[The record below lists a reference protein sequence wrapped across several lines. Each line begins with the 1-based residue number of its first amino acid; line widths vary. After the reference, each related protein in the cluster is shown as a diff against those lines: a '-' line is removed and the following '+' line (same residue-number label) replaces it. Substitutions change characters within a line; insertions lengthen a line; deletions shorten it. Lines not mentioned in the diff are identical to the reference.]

1 MSSFGAASSRRAIR
15 ILGAGF
21 VSGALILGTAA
32 GVAGVAYAAPGGGGG
47 GGGGQG
53 GSGGSGGGQG
63 GSGGYG
69 GGGQGGSGGPGQT
82 GGANQPGGPGG
93 PAGPAVVVDN
103 DNSNCD
109 GPITYGVGC
118 NSAPFPQNQP
128 GPQ

>member
-21 VSGALILGTAA
+21 VSGALILGAAA

-53 GSGGSGGGQG
+53 GSGGS
-63 GSGGYG
+63 G

-93 PAGPAVVVDN
+93 PAGPAVVVDD
-103 DNSNCD
+103 DNNNCY

-118 NSAPFPQNQP
+118 NPAPFPQNQP
-128 GPQ
+128 GQQ

>member
-21 VSGALILGTAA
+21 VSGALILGAAA
-32 GVAGVAYAAPGGGGG
+32 GVAGVAYAAPGG
-47 GGGGQG
+47 
-53 GSGGSGGGQG
+53 
-63 GSGGYG
+63 G

-103 DNSNCD
+103 DNNNCY

-128 GPQ
+128 GQQ

>member
-15 ILGAGF
+15 MLGAGF
-21 VSGALILGTAA
+21 VSGALILGASA
-32 GVAGVAYAAPGGGGG
+32 GYAGGAFAQPGGGGGG

-53 GSGGSGGGQG
+53 GS
-63 GSGGYG
+63 G

-103 DNSNCD
+103 DNC
-109 GPITYGVGC
+109 GPIPVFGC
-118 NSAPFPQNQP
+118 DTGA
-128 GPQ
+128 